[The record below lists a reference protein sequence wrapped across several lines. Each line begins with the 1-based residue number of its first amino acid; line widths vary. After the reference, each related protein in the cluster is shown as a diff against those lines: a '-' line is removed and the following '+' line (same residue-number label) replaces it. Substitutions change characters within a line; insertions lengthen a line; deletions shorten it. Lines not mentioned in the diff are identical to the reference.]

1 MTYGEVGLGLGRNES
16 GDRTERHQRRHA
28 ICGAPAISVSEQQR
42 AGTGGERADVLA
54 HLRNGRHDR
63 LLVDRTAAMRQPSI
77 APFCEKRAEY
87 WRAIFV
93 EEGSPDEF
101 ELMSNGELA
110 HHSDRLNRNLGL
122 PQPGGLRYL
131 HKKTR
136 NTLAEAEPQHSC
148 ITPVG

>member
-1 MTYGEVGLGLGRNES
+1 
-16 GDRTERHQRRHA
+16 
-28 ICGAPAISVSEQQR
+28 
-42 AGTGGERADVLA
+42 
-54 HLRNGRHDR
+54 
-63 LLVDRTAAMRQPSI
+63 MRQPSI
-77 APFCEKRAEY
+77 VTFCEKRAEN
-87 WRAIFV
+87 WRVIFV

-131 HKKTR
+131 HKKTG
-136 NTLAEAEPQHSC
+136 NTLASAEPQHSC